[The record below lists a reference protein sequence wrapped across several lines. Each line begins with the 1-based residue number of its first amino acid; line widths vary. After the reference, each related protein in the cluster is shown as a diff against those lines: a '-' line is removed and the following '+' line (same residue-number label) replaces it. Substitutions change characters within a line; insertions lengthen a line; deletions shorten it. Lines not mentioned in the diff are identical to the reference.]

1 MPIIFKRTVE
11 EKIRERLFK
20 GKAVI
25 LYGARQ
31 VGKTTLCKR
40 ILDDFKD
47 DGRYLNCEL
56 LSVQHGLAD
65 LEAEKLKAYL
75 GNYKIIVL
83 DEAQNI
89 SDVGKKL
96 KMIIDTYPDLQIIA
110 TGSSSFDLAGKVSE
124 PLTGRAFTM
133 VLYPLSAREIVAA
146 SDRFSFDAHEERV
159 LRFGL
164 YPEVYALP
172 EKEAVERLDEIA
184 SDYLYKDILRFEGM
198 KKSNVIKNLLQLLAL
213 QISGE
218 VSYQELGR
226 ALGISRLTVQKYIDV
241 LEQSFVV
248 FRLHALARNKR
259 KEISKSVKIYFVDI
273 GIRNSLIQNYNPLSL
288 REDAGALWENFC
300 IAERIKANANQGR
313 GVNAYFWRNYSQK
326 EIDYVE
332 ESEGEIRGYEF
343 KLGDDR
349 RVAVK
354 DFTDAYHGDVHLV
367 TPKNVS
373 DFLSLG

>member
-20 GKAVI
+20 GKVVI

-47 DGRYLNCEL
+47 KGRYLNCEL

-65 LEAEKLKAYL
+65 REAEKLKAYL

-83 DEAQNI
+83 DEAQNVPDI
-89 SDVGKKL
+89 GKKL
-96 KMIIDTYPDLQIIA
+96 KVIIDTYPDLQIIA

-146 SDRFSFDAHEERV
+146 SDRFSFDARGDRA

-213 QISGE
+213 QVSGE
-218 VSYQELGR
+218 VSYQELSR

-259 KEISKSVKIYFVDI
+259 KEISKSVKIYFADV

-326 EIDYVE
+326 EVDYVE
-332 ESEGEIRGYEF
+332 ESGGAMQGYEF
-343 KLGDDR
+343 KLSDDR

-373 DFLSLG
+373 NFLFLG